1 MHHNTLNTHIHSRL
15 GAWGLARCCEGEGD
29 AWHVCVYWPFQLV
42 RCTVIIV
49 TALLK
54 AFVYGDRLSVHM
66 WLGVGINL
74 FAMMLVSSTTFFDK
88 ENAARKTHTIY
99 SL

>member
-1 MHHNTLNTHIHSRL
+1 
-15 GAWGLARCCEGEGD
+15 
-29 AWHVCVYWPFQLV
+29 VYWPFQLV

-88 ENAARKTHTIY
+88 ENAARKSYSTHPLNIKPRSDSCSEVSVVLCLAVPGPGEQCVVLT
-99 SL
+99 

>member
-1 MHHNTLNTHIHSRL
+1 VWS
-15 GAWGLARCCEGEGD
+15 
-29 AWHVCVYWPFQLV
+29 FQLV

-66 WLGVGINL
+66 WLGVAINL

-88 ENAARKTHTIY
+88 ENAARKNHTI
-99 SL
+99 